1 MANSR
6 NLETAMK
13 NSLTKSASPL
23 DDDIYNKARG
33 RFLLEETAAP
43 GKFRASQILKYRLAA
58 CDSGI
63 NYQSVMLAKVLYDLA
78 GIDTREHVE
87 AAVAAMGSER
97 LDPQS
102 LTEVD
107 LENMKVPSQSE
118 LPALLGS
125 IFNSTSEWISVVYAF
140 GHAFGNEFKKALQT
154 ENKQRQQETKRLKKR
169 LCDAVDYL
177 FEALE
182 SGTGFTPHG
191 NVLLVKIA
199 EDQYRPLSSVAL
211 LAYFEA
217 ANALERIPSRKEL
230 QNKLAES
237 YGDAT
242 YQKKKLDQPSEQI
255 QAGPKISKLPSR
267 TWTKILDQAGISFPK
282 KLKKSKS

>member
-1 MANSR
+1 M
-6 NLETAMK
+6 
-13 NSLTKSASPL
+13 
-23 DDDIYNKARG
+23 
-33 RFLLEETAAP
+33 LEETAAP
-43 GKFRASQILKYRLAA
+43 GKFRANQILKYRLAA

-97 LDPQS
+97 LDLQS
-102 LTEVD
+102 LTEVDLEKLIVD

-125 IFNSTSEWISVVYAF
+125 IFNSSSEWISLVHAF

-169 LCDAVDYL
+169 LCGAVDYL

-211 LAYFEA
+211 LAYLEA

-230 QNKLAES
+230 QNKLAEW

-267 TWTKILDQAGISFPK
+267 TWTKILDQAGISIPK
-282 KLKKSKS
+282 KVKKSKS